1 MAIEL
6 KKDFY
11 RQTINFMVVPE
22 YGGEPEREAY
32 FYDQIAGYA
41 DYKAPRAPYEG
52 STGAQG
58 YILLKHKAI
67 TSDSLLGSQKR
78 FVTHSKAEL
87 EDMFAEAEYK
97 VERRKPFELQQ
108 TSNIS
113 LDFLRAS
120 LQLSVIENPGYG
132 DKPVN
137 QTFFYDQFVG
147 HGAYD
152 GFPIRADRPQIG
164 AYIRLKNDGC
174 LGTRKCYVT
183 QSEDEIQ
190 GLFKDAEAEI
200 ENKAIGLLRQLNL

>member
-1 MAIEL
+1 MTTEL

-11 RQTINFMVVPE
+11 RQTISFMVVPE
-22 YGGEPEREAY
+22 YGGEPEQETY
-32 FYDQIAGYA
+32 FYDQISSYA
-41 DYKAPRAPYEG
+41 DYKAPRAPSEG
-52 STGAQG
+52 NTGAQG
-58 YILLKHKAI
+58 YIILKHKVE
-67 TSDSLLGSQKR
+67 SNPLLSSKKR
-78 FVTHSKAEL
+78 FVAHSKAEL
-87 EDMFAEAEYK
+87 EDKFSEAEYK

-108 TSNIS
+108 TSKIS

-120 LQLSVIENPGYG
+120 FQLSVVETPGYE

-152 GFPIRADRPQIG
+152 GFPIQANCPQIG

-183 QSEDEIQ
+183 QSEAEIQ
-190 GLFKDAEAEI
+190 ALFKGAEDEI